1 METHKE
7 TSETMRAAIG
17 IVIYEILYD
26 SREIVHETETKME
39 SPKFKVGQGGIGH
52 ELPECLYY
60 K

>member
-1 METHKE
+1 
-7 TSETMRAAIG
+7 MRAAIG

-39 SPKFKVGQGGIGH
+39 SSKLKVSQGAISH
-52 ELPECLYY
+52 DLPERLYY

>member
-1 METHKE
+1 
-7 TSETMRAAIG
+7 MRAAIG

-39 SPKFKVGQGGIGH
+39 SPNLMIGQGAISH
-52 ELPECLYY
+52 ALSERLYY